1 MKNLIIPQKLKR
13 GDKVA
18 LVSLSSGIA
27 GDAEVLW
34 RYEQGKA
41 RLKEVFGLE
50 AVEMEHTLS
59 GSGYLYNHPEERAE
73 DLLNAFRDPSIKGI
87 ISCIGGIESIR
98 MLPYLDLNVIRDNPK
113 IFLGYSDTTTS
124 HLICYKAG
132 ISSIYGPSLLV
143 DFAEN
148 VKMHPYTVEYL
159 RKALFDADPMGEI
172 KPAPEWTSEY
182 LPWEQGNRLQERKYS
197 KNNGYELLQG
207 TKTVKGRLLGG
218 CLEVFDMLR
227 GTELFPSPEEFE
239 DTILFFETSEE
250 MPPAWYVECALRM
263 YGMMGIFEKVKGILW
278 SKPFEEKYYEEYK
291 KVIKQILKEFKKE
304 DLPVLYN
311 LNFGHTEPK
320 IAIPYGTEAEIDCER
335 GTLTFL

>member
-1 MKNLIIPQKLKR
+1 MKDLIIPKKLKK

-18 LVSLSSGIA
+18 LISLSSGIA
-27 GDAEVLW
+27 GDADVLW

-59 GSGYLYNHPEERAE
+59 GTEYICNHPEERAK

-98 MLPYLDLNVIRDNPK
+98 MLPYLDLSVIRENPK
-113 IFLGYSDTTTS
+113 VFLGYSDTTTS

-132 ISSIYGPSLLV
+132 ISSIYGPCLLV

-148 VKMHPYTVEYL
+148 VKMHPYTAEYL
-159 RKALFDADPMGEI
+159 KRALFDEEPMGEI

-182 LPWEQGNRLQERKYS
+182 LPWELGNKYQERKYS
-197 KNNGYELLQG
+197 PNKGYEVLQG
-207 TKTVKGRLLGG
+207 TKNVRGRLLGG

-227 GTELFPSPEEFE
+227 GTELFPSIEEFE

-250 MPPAWYVECALRM
+250 MPPVWYVECALRM
-263 YGMMGIFEKVKGILW
+263 YGMMGIFERTNGILW
-278 SKPFEEKYYEEYK
+278 AKPYGEKYYEEYK
-291 KVIKQILKEFKKE
+291 EVIKRVLKEFGKE
-304 DLPVLYN
+304 SLPVLYN
-311 LNFGHTEPK
+311 VNFGHTEPK
-320 IAIPYGTEAEIDCER
+320 IAIPYGTEAVINCKE